1 MARRRRPGKKRRGRG
16 STDSVSSEQNVISPD
31 TADTEECLQIV
42 VERDIVVNNINM
54 DSRGHLERPN
64 GPGSKSV
71 RNGRPEG
78 EDEDQEAGLRLPEM
92 TDTSMD
98 SVGEPLRDVMDRL
111 NGSLDGEHWQRS
123 EGEEGEG
130 GICTSHDGPPH
141 QRPFREDSGGEPPD
155 PSRSFL
161 QAPMPPADFYC
172 FTSQSPDPA
181 DSCGGHNDSAGNGES
196 QDVPVGDEDEG
207 EAETPATG
215 QDPSIPVETSAE
227 EERSKEE
234 EKQQEE
240 DKDHTVQSSH
250 AAEFK

>member
-16 STDSVSSEQNVISPD
+16 EQNVTSPD
-31 TADTEECLQIV
+31 TADTEESLQIV
-42 VERDIVVNNINM
+42 VERDIVVDNLNV
-54 DSRGHLERPN
+54 DSRGPLGGPD
-64 GPGSKSV
+64 GPGQ
-71 RNGRPEG
+71 EG
-78 EDEDQEAGLRLPEM
+78 EDEDPEAGLRLPEM

-123 EGEEGEG
+123 EGEEGVE
-130 GICTSHDGPPH
+130 GICTSHNGPPY

-161 QAPMPPADFYC
+161 QAPLPPADFYC

-181 DSCGGHNDSAGNGES
+181 ASCGGHNDSARNGES

-207 EAETPATG
+207 ETETPAAG
-215 QDPSIPVETSAE
+215 QDPSIPIEVSAE
-227 EERSKEE
+227 EEQSKEE
-234 EKQQEE
+234 KQEE
-240 DKDHTVQSSH
+240 DKDHGMQSSH
-250 AAEFK
+250 AAEF